1 MILYIWFLLTIPQDR
16 LVCSLWVSQPP
27 TQAAIVQACGAIDLT
42 EYRLDVQSAGVVIC
56 SRNADVIG
64 DVLSECALS
73 SSLDQYRL
81 NIVEENYQTL
91 ILCPVETKEK
101 IEPTREEIARQ
112 CPDAKNY
119 VISFAGIK
127 QVVPAVT
134 ICKPPSVAQ
143 PASITT
149 REDYYL
155 LAGKLIW
162 FGLAK
167 ANCAGG
173 YSGVDPE
180 TFAATPCGMSGAR
193 AQMLAWQNGL
203 DDAILASARTWN
215 VPADLLKRIIADE
228 TQFWSWTGVDGEH
241 GLIQITD
248 AGAAVVLHVYRAGY
262 YRMNPREQYEARQ
275 LWLRQL
281 DCVNCSPLAAY
292 DHAKRVMDLYAQS
305 LAAYYCMFGSWDS
318 AVRVWNVKHGG

>member
-1 MILYIWFLLTIPQDR
+1 MILYLWFLLTVPQDR
-16 LVCSLWVSQPP
+16 LACSLWVSQPP
-27 TQAAIVQACGAIDLT
+27 TNAAIIQACGAIDLAA
-42 EYRLDVQSAGVVIC
+42 YRLDVQSAGVVIC
-56 SRNADVIG
+56 SRRADVIRDVIG
-64 DVLSECALS
+64 ECVLSS
-73 SSLDQYRL
+73 PLDHYHL
-81 NIVEENYQTL
+81 NIVEENYQTT
-91 ILCPVETKEK
+91 ICAVETEER
-101 IEPTREEIARQ
+101 IEPTREEVTRQ
-112 CPDAKNY
+112 CPEATEY
-119 VISFAGIK
+119 VIRYAGTK
-127 QVVPAVT
+127 QVSAAAPV
-134 ICKPPSVAQ
+134 CKPPSVAQ

-180 TFAATPCGMSGAR
+180 TFAATPCGMDGAR
-193 AQMLAWQNGL
+193 AEMLAWQNGL
-203 DDAILASARTWN
+203 DEAIIASSRTWN
-215 VPADLLKRIIADE
+215 VPAALLKRIIADE
-228 TQFWSWTGVDGEH
+228 TQFWSWTGEDGEH

-248 AGAAVVLHVYRAGY
+248 AGAAVVLHVYLAGY